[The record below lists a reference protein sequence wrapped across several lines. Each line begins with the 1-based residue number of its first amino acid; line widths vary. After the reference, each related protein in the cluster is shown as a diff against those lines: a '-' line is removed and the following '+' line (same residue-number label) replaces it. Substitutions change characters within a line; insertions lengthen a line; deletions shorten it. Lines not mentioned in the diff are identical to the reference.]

1 MLGGVN
7 GTVLNG
13 AKDFYHKSGW
23 MNREDL
29 KGYRDRLPSGM
40 YVILLKPDGEDGV
53 SLAVIDTHNVG
64 DNHVD
69 LSYILSRGVLS
80 LLAND
85 MDMIKERGQSVI
97 LEEMRDETKLPII
110 DSLMDRTKPTARIQ
124 KDNIVS
130 IFGDDDDQQ

>member
-1 MLGGVN
+1 
-7 GTVLNG
+7 
-13 AKDFYHKSGW
+13 
-23 MNREDL
+23 
-29 KGYRDRLPSGM
+29 M

-110 DSLMDRTKPTARIQ
+110 DSLMDRTEPTARIQ

>member
-1 MLGGVN
+1 
-7 GTVLNG
+7 
-13 AKDFYHKSGW
+13 

-29 KGYRDRLPSGM
+29 NSYKDKLPKDM

-53 SLAVIDTHNVG
+53 SLAVVDTHPIG
-64 DNHVD
+64 TNHVD

-97 LEEMRDETKLPII
+97 LDEMRSATKLPIM
-110 DSLMDRTKPTARIQ
+110 DSIMDRQANVKRTQ

-130 IFGDDDDQQ
+130 LFGEDTDDKQ

>member
-1 MLGGVN
+1 
-7 GTVLNG
+7 
-13 AKDFYHKSGW
+13 
-23 MNREDL
+23 MNTEDL
-29 KGYRDRLPSGM
+29 NGYRDRLPSDM

-64 DNHVD
+64 DNYVD

-97 LEEMRDETKLPII
+97 LEEMRGETKLPII
-110 DSLMDRTKPTARIQ
+110 DSVMDRTKPTPRIQ
-124 KDNIVS
+124 RDNIIS
-130 IFGDDDDQQ
+130 IFGEDDDQQ

>member
-1 MLGGVN
+1 
-7 GTVLNG
+7 
-13 AKDFYHKSGW
+13 

-110 DSLMDRTKPTARIQ
+110 DSLMDRTEPTARVQ

>member
-1 MLGGVN
+1 MN
-7 GTVLNG
+7 KEDLNG
-13 AKDFYHKSGW
+13 
-23 MNREDL
+23 
-29 KGYRDRLPSGM
+29 YRKKLPLDM

-53 SLAVIDTHNVG
+53 SLAVIDTHNIG

-97 LEEMRDETKLPII
+97 LEEMRNETKLPII
-110 DSLMDRTKPTARIQ
+110 DSLMDRTKPTARVQ

-130 IFGDDDDQQ
+130 IFGEDTDDKQ